1 MADEIWLCWSS
12 GKDSAWTLRA
22 LQDDPRV
29 RVTTLVTTMNA
40 AFDRV
45 AMHSVRRT
53 LVEQQ
58 AAAAGLELELVEIPW
73 PCTNAQ
79 YEAAMAALVTRARD
93 AGVTKMA
100 FGDLFLADVR
110 QYREKMLADTG
121 IEARFPIW
129 GRDTRELADEM
140 VANGLEAVV
149 TCIDPKVL
157 GSEWAGRRFD
167 AEFLAALPAG
177 IDPCGERG
185 EFHTFTYAGPMFE
198 APIPIETGEVVER
211 DGFVFADVLP
221 AQGAGITDMPLE
233 EEPACS
239 SQ

>member
-22 LQDDPRV
+22 LQHDPQV

-53 LVEQQ
+53 LVERQ
-58 AAAAGLELELVEIPW
+58 AVAAGLELELVEIPW

-79 YEAAMAALVTRARD
+79 YEAAMAALVAKARD

-100 FGDLFLADVR
+100 FGDLFLEDVR
-110 QYREKMLADTG
+110 EYREKMLADTG
-121 IEARFPIW
+121 IKPCFPIW

-140 VANGLEAVV
+140 VENGLEAVV
-149 TCIDPKVL
+149 TCVDPKVL

-167 AEFLAALPAG
+167 AEFLASLPEG
-177 IDPCGERG
+177 VDPCGERG
-185 EFHTFTYAGPMFE
+185 EFHTFTHAGPMFD

-221 AQGAGITDMPLE
+221 ADGRNIDVPVE
-233 EEPACS
+233 EKPDCS